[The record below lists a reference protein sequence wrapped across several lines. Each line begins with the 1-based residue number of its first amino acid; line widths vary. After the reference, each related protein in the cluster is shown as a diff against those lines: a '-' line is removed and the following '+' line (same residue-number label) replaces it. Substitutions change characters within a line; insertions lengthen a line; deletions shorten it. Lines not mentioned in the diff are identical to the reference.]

1 MNTMTDEMRQMLVDA
16 AAAIEDL
23 TDLAPNDDGSDE
35 CLAER
40 EAAVRLA
47 GRLRDAAAGCE
58 PAAKPTRTWD
68 VWIDTAVTVEMP
80 ADIDPDTDEGYATI
94 HAAAAGKFIDN
105 IENDAFDIRC
115 EEYRGE

>member
-1 MNTMTDEMRQMLVDA
+1 
-16 AAAIEDL
+16 
-23 TDLAPNDDGSDE
+23 
-35 CLAER
+35 
-40 EAAVRLA
+40 
-47 GRLRDAAAGCE
+47 
-58 PAAKPTRTWD
+58 
-68 VWIDTAVTVEMP
+68 MP

>member
-1 MNTMTDEMRQMLVDA
+1 MTTMIDEMRQMLVDA
-16 AAAIEDL
+16 AAALESL
-23 TDLAPNDDGSDE
+23 TDGMDE
-35 CLAER
+35 SGD
-40 EAAVRLA
+40 EARSLA
-47 GRLRDAAAGCE
+47 GRLRDAAAGGE
-58 PAAKPTRTWD
+58 TAAKPTRTWD